1 MGLYFVL
8 FCFLTLLGVCWTFW
22 HRFRWLYKIFCDDF
36 FRYDFYS
43 ILFSHLELQFWYVR
57 PFDRNSTGHVLCFI
71 VFVCFVFICS
81 SGLFLLFSFSL
92 CASVWINFVDVSLSL
107 LILSSA
113 VKTPRWVLNYRP
125 WDFSVLEW
133 QSVNFT
139 YCLSLLKISVFSS
152 FFFHIFVMII
162 LKFLSLNSNSWIIF
176 EAASFDC
183 FFFCLWI
190 TVSCLFAC
198 LN

>member
-1 MGLYFVL
+1 MTSTPFSSLIWNYSSGMLDHLTGILQVMYSVLLFLFVL
-8 FCFLTLLGVCWTFW
+8 FLFVHLGCFCCL
-22 HRFRWLYKIFCDDF
+22 
-36 FRYDFYS
+36 
-43 ILFSHLELQFWYVR
+43 
-57 PFDRNSTGHVLCFI
+57 
-71 VFVCFVFICS
+71 VF
-81 SGLFLLFSFSL
+81 L

-133 QSVNFT
+133 RSVNFT